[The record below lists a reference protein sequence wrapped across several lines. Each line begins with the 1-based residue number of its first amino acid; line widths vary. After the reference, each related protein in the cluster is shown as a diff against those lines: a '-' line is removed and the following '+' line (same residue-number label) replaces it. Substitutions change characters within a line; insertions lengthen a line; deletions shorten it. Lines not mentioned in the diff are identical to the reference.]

1 MSHRRCSYT
10 PPRKFCYK
18 CRIWKIPIELYAYQ
32 NVCCSVTPTA
42 TDGRPPAGL
51 VPKMKENGE
60 DVGSSFFPL
69 PLQCTIVYST
79 YNATPN
85 LLLTPQKKKSH
96 LSLPAEQKESEFM
109 CLRETEILHVKVY
122 DSCRSEV
129 AL

>member
-1 MSHRRCSYT
+1 
-10 PPRKFCYK
+10 
-18 CRIWKIPIELYAYQ
+18 
-32 NVCCSVTPTA
+32 
-42 TDGRPPAGL
+42 
-51 VPKMKENGE
+51 MKEIGE
-60 DVGSSFFPL
+60 DVGSSFLPL

-85 LLLTPQKKKSH
+85 LLLTPQKKSH